1 MKIVGAA
8 FSVIDAVS
16 IIKIKKSD
24 AILLDFILKKRSH
37 TLIDKMNLTLR
48 EAELTKMKTLLK
60 QLGEKRKEELIQN
73 KVKSR
78 YLVESIVDAILL
90 TVKDRQIL

>member
-1 MKIVGAA
+1 
-8 FSVIDAVS
+8 
-16 IIKIKKSD
+16 
-24 AILLDFILKKRSH
+24 
-37 TLIDKMNLTLR
+37 MNLALR
-48 EAELTKMKTLLK
+48 EAELIKMKTLLK